1 MTVNILAVTDQID
14 QRIYSPTLRQRMPDV
29 DLVISCGDLPARYLE
44 FLADALD
51 RPVYYVLGNH
61 AEELTR
67 GGDKGKRYYPLGCI
81 DLGGKVVRDT
91 ATGLIFAGIPGSPK
105 YNDFEPV
112 QFTEFQVMRM
122 MWRMAPRLLLN
133 KLRYGRALDV
143 LVTHAPPRDIND
155 QPDVAHRGFKA
166 IRRFLQK
173 YRPRYHLHGHVHLY
187 DRSKPHTADF
197 VDTHIINVYPFQKL
211 NLEFPDLADATRPI
225 SANPASLPSV
235 PSVPSAT
242 AKSPMPTAAAPA
254 DPISH

>member
-1 MTVNILAVTDQID
+1 MTVNVLAVSDQID

-29 DLVISCGDLPARYLE
+29 DLVVSCGDLPARYME
-44 FLADALD
+44 FLVDALD
-51 RPVYYVLGNH
+51 RPVYCVLGNR

-67 GGDKGKRYYPLGCI
+67 GGEKGKRYYPLGCI
-81 DLGGKVVRDT
+81 DLGGKVIRDEK
-91 ATGLIFAGIPGSPK
+91 TGLIFAGIPGSPK

-143 LVTHAPPRDIND
+143 LVSHAPPRDIND

-173 YRPRYHLHGHVHLY
+173 YRPRYHLHGHIHLY

-197 VDTHIINVYPFQKL
+197 AGTHIINVYPFQKL
-211 NLEFPDLADATRPI
+211 NLEFPDPADATNP
-225 SANPASLPSV
+225 SPASP

-242 AKSPMPTAAAPA
+242 ASSPMPTAAAPA

>member
-1 MTVNILAVTDQID
+1 MTVNVLAVTDQID

-67 GGDKGKRYYPLGCI
+67 GGEKGKRYYPLGCI
-81 DLGGKVVRDT
+81 DLGGKVVRDP

-105 YNDFEPV
+105 YNDYEPV

-122 MWRMAPRLLLN
+122 MWRMAPRLLLY
-133 KLRYGRALDV
+133 KLRHGRALDV

-155 QPDVAHRGFKA
+155 RPDVAHRGFKA

-197 VDTHIINVYPFQKL
+197 AETHIINVYPFQKL
-211 NLEFPDLADATRPI
+211 ELEFPDLADATDP
-225 SANPASLPSV
+225 SLVAAPSV
-235 PSVPSAT
+235 PGVPSVSTAT

>member
-1 MTVNILAVTDQID
+1 MTVNVLAVTDQID

-67 GGDKGKRYYPLGCI
+67 GGEKGKRYYPLGCI
-81 DLGGKVVRDT
+81 DLGGKVIRDES
-91 ATGLIFAGIPGSPK
+91 TGLIFAGIPGSPK
-105 YNDFEPV
+105 YNDYEPV

-197 VDTHIINVYPFQKL
+197 ADTHIINVYPFQKL
-211 NLEFPDLADATRPI
+211 NLEFSDRADATNPTP
-225 SANPASLPSV
+225 ANPASLPSV
-235 PSVPSAT
+235 PSAT
-242 AKSPMPTAAAPA
+242 STSSMPTAAAPA